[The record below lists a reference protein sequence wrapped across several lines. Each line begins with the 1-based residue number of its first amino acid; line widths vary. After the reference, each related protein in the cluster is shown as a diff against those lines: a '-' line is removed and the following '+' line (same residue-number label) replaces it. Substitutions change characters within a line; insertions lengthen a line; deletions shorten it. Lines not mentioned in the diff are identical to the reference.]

1 VRLIAHNGF
10 RFDYATSF
18 FCFFMPPRCL
28 RCYSGVKQ
36 PALPLTPEQIAE
48 ADAKK
53 AAAYEKKK
61 EASRLRSRQQY
72 VAKGRA
78 RTLKS
83 KADKQAVQTAG
94 QQRRRADQKAAA
106 ALIDL
111 TVPAPAPP
119 PPPPP
124 ATTQL
129 PPN

>member
-1 VRLIAHNGF
+1 VVIPDPNPRLLGK
-10 RFDYATSF
+10 
-18 FCFFMPPRCL
+18 PRA
-28 RCYSGVKQ
+28 SKQ

-111 TVPAPAPP
+111 TVPA
-119 PPPPP
+119 
-124 ATTQL
+124 TQL